1 MIRLHVPTPLAP
13 DAAVAPT
20 LDQSRYLTQVM
31 RLKLGDS
38 LLVFNGIDGEWRC
51 VITEVLKKG
60 VVLRAEE
67 QVRPQAMGP
76 DVQLLIAVVKKSA
89 LEFAVEK
96 ATELGARRVGLVVT
110 HRTQVQ
116 HVRMDRLDAIAIE
129 AAEQTGRLDVPMID
143 EPVKLGDLLDGWE
156 AGRRLMFC
164 DETGGAPAW
173 KTLREPSPSRGEGW
187 VGVDAPPSP
196 KRARE
201 AADAVG
207 QRHPSPSLDHP
218 ASTPIPDGRRPA
230 SGDPSS
236 TPLEGEGRRWAI
248 LIGPEGGF
256 SPEERERLRA
266 LPFTT
271 AVSLG
276 PRILRADTAAVAAL
290 TLWQAAVGDW
300 ER

>member
-1 MIRLHVPTPLAP
+1 MIRLHVPTPLSA
-13 DAAVAPT
+13 DAAVLPT

-38 LLVFNGIDGEWRC
+38 LVVFNGRDGEWRC
-51 VITEVLKKG
+51 VIAEILKKG
-60 VVLRAEE
+60 VVLRAEA

-76 DVQLLIAVVKKSA
+76 DIQLLISVVKKSA

-96 ATELGARRVGLVVT
+96 ATELGARRVRLVVT
-110 HRTQVQ
+110 HRTQTQ

-143 EPVKLGDLLDGWE
+143 EPVKLADALDGWE

-164 DETGGAPAW
+164 DETGGAPVTAA
-173 KTLREPSPSRGEGW
+173 L
-187 VGVDAPPSP
+187 A
-196 KRARE
+196 E
-201 AADAVG
+201 AG
-207 QRHPSPSLDHP
+207 GGP
-218 ASTPIPDGRRPA
+218 
-230 SGDPSS
+230 
-236 TPLEGEGRRWAI
+236 WAL

-256 SPEERERLRA
+256 SPEERDTLRA
-266 LPFTT
+266 LPFAT

-276 PRILRADTAAVAAL
+276 PRILRADTAAIAAL

>member
-1 MIRLHVPTPLAP
+1 MIRLHVPQPLSS

-31 RLKLGDS
+31 RLKIGDS
-38 LLVFNGIDGEWRC
+38 LLVFNGRDGEWRC
-51 VITEVLKKG
+51 VIAEVLKKG

-67 QVRPQAMGP
+67 QVRPQSTGP
-76 DVQLLIAVVKKSA
+76 DLELLISVVKKSA

-96 ATELGARRVGLVVT
+96 AVELGVRRVRLVVT
-110 HRTQVQ
+110 HRTQTQ

-143 EPVKLGDLLDGWE
+143 EPAKLADLLDRWE
-156 AGRRLMFC
+156 DGRRLMFC
-164 DETGGAPAW
+164 DETGGEPAM
-173 KTLREPSPSRGEGW
+173 TALQAAGE
-187 VGVDAPPSP
+187 
-196 KRARE
+196 
-201 AADAVG
+201 
-207 QRHPSPSLDHP
+207 
-218 ASTPIPDGRRPA
+218 
-230 SGDPSS
+230 DP
-236 TPLEGEGRRWAI
+236 WAI

-256 SPEERERLRA
+256 SPEERDRLRA

-276 PRILRADTAAVAAL
+276 PRILRADTAAIAAM

-300 ER
+300 DR

>member
-1 MIRLHVPTPLAP
+1 MIRLHVPTPLSP
-13 DAAVAPT
+13 DAAVLPT

-38 LLVFNGIDGEWRC
+38 LLVFNGRDGEWRC
-51 VITEVLKKG
+51 VIAEILKKG
-60 VVLRAEE
+60 VVLRAGE
-67 QVRPQAMGP
+67 QVRPQTMGP
-76 DVQLLIAVVKKSA
+76 DVQLLLSVVKKSA

-110 HRTQVQ
+110 HRTQTQ

-129 AAEQTGRLDVPMID
+129 AAEQTGRLDVPMIE
-143 EPVKLGDLLDGWE
+143 EPVRLGELLDHWE
-156 AGRRLMFC
+156 AGPNSGRRLMFC
-164 DETGGAPAW
+164 DETGGAPVFNALA
-173 KTLREPSPSRGEGW
+173 KPSPSRGEG
-187 VGVDAPPSP
+187 SR
-196 KRARE
+196 K
-201 AADAVG
+201 
-207 QRHPSPSLDHP
+207 
-218 ASTPIPDGRRPA
+218 
-230 SGDPSS
+230 
-236 TPLEGEGRRWAI
+236 WAI

-276 PRILRADTAAVAAL
+276 PRILRADTAAIAAL

-300 ER
+300 EREPQGSEAPGAERQGA